1 MIKPPDYIELSKD
14 FTPVQIE
21 SPLNAPTQAGIER
34 NQLYGRMAV
43 VDCLKRHESPYASH
57 LMLAHPDMLDDL
69 NEEERTLGISAG
81 FRFIPQTKKSVV
93 YGDLGIS
100 RGMKAGIEYAKSLG
114 HLVEYRYIPNE
125 WSGKVSQL
133 IDRKMVK
140 WQLLRFLINLVGAFA
155 IGYPAL
161 LNLMYGRYTIF
172 SIVGLPGFIG
182 LVWLAR
188 FMTRKIEQKLVN
200 FYFPQS

>member
-34 NQLYGRMAV
+34 NQLYGRIAA
-43 VDCLKRHESPYASH
+43 VDCLRRHESPYASH
-57 LMLAHPDMLDDL
+57 IMLAHPDMLNDL

-93 YGDLGIS
+93 YADLGIS

-114 HLVEYRYIPNE
+114 HSVEYRHIPHQ
-125 WSGKVSQL
+125 WSERTYK
-133 IDRKMVK
+133 IINHKMVK
-140 WQLLRFLINLVGAFA
+140 WQLLRFLANLAGGFAVGFPA
-155 IGYPAL
+155 I
-161 LNLMYGRYTIF
+161 LNLLYGRPSVAPF
-172 SIVGLPGFIG
+172 VGLSGFIG
-182 LVWLAR
+182 LVWLTR

-200 FYFPQS
+200 FYLPLL